1 MTDGH
6 ATFLLFTQASVM
18 IMAHSK
24 MLIFGFF
31 RMSVRQSSRN
41 VCTARPSV
49 ATVKVHGLDIVLITV
64 NGKDG
69 THLGAL
75 LANLKSSKKAEVVR
89 VQAECIP
96 KNTCKN

>member
-49 ATVKVHGLDIVLITV
+49 GTVKMHELDLVLTALCI
-64 NGKDG
+64 NGF
-69 THLGAL
+69 LAL
-75 LANLKSSKKAEVVR
+75 QIHFYEI
-89 VQAECIP
+89 Q
-96 KNTCKN
+96 

>member
-41 VCTARPSV
+41 VCTAR
-49 ATVKVHGLDIVLITV
+49 HGV
-64 NGKDG
+64 G
-69 THLGAL
+69 TAKSH
-75 LANLKSSKKAEVVR
+75 NLHFAILSFREPEVFYPCPFGTL
-89 VQAECIP
+89 Q
-96 KNTCKN
+96 